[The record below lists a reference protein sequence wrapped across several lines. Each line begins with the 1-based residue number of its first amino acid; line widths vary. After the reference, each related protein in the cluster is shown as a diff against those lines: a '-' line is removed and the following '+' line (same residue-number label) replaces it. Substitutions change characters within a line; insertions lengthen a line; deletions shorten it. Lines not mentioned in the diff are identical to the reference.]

1 MSKKYSYPFPEDWLE
16 EIVKS
21 IQQQKAQG
29 LKPILSHLLQS
40 LLNSIMLKEWEL
52 FLKSHPE
59 NSSNGF
65 YHRNLYLSFGNL
77 NLKVPRVRIG
87 NSFCPSI
94 LPPPWKR
101 IDKDYEELLI
111 AMLANGYSK
120 AQSERTLKK
129 TRPLLPPMN
138 PNSTSTA
145 PNLLNQTGSLS
156 SLMPSGLKLKTLKLN
171 PFALSPYSLLNKKLY
186 SQAKVMFSRLRSAI
200 STYILRML

>member
-101 IDKDYEELLI
+101 IDKDYEKLLI

-129 TRPLLPPMN
+129 LGLSYSDESQLHFYRSQPLKPDWFAIFIYAFWTKIKDPETKSLRPI
-138 PNSTSTA
+138 
-145 PNLLNQTGSLS
+145 SL
-156 SLMPSGLKLKTLKLN
+156 
-171 PFALSPYSLLNKKLY
+171 FV
-186 SQAKVMFSRLRSAI
+186 AK
-200 STYILRML
+200 